1 LFGALEVP
9 KPAVLFVKSEK
20 IDRVEYTVPN
30 FGHYCSAGY
39 RAFTTDSSL
48 CEEDKK
54 AFEILEKLG
63 IDYKVVD
70 LGSADMLTRVKALMI
85 GVRKTPILIL
95 NGKRFGLREMMSK
108 LEPSGVSQKQGV
120 RPEIKSEKA

>member
-1 LFGALEVP
+1 MP

-20 IDRVEYTVPN
+20 VDRVEYTVPN

-39 RAFTTDSSL
+39 RALTTDSAL
-48 CEEDKK
+48 CEEDRK
-54 AFEILEKLG
+54 AMEILEKSR

-70 LGSADMLTRVKALMI
+70 LGSADMLTRVKAMMI
-85 GVRKTPILIL
+85 GVRKTPILVV

-108 LEPSGVSQKQGV
+108 LEPAGVSQK
-120 RPEIKSEKA
+120 